1 MTEAG
6 MENEQIRQS
15 EQIQHPEKMQ
25 KSEQMQH
32 SEQLQQPKLMPQSDQ
47 SQQPKL
53 MPQSDQLQ
61 QPKLMPQSEQSQ
73 QPKQVPLSEQHVI
86 TCGGNSVNDDRG
98 SSCCDKSCAECE
110 RHKHRS
116 KEEYRSLTNRLNRI
130 EGQIRGIRQMVDN
143 ERYCVDILT
152 QVSAVQ
158 SALNAF
164 NRELL
169 TRHIKS
175 CVTEDIRG
183 GNEAAVDE
191 LCATLQKLMK

>member
-1 MTEAG
+1 MGIFEIYG
-6 MENEQIRQS
+6 GFHMENEQAQQS
-15 EQIQHPEKMQ
+15 EQH
-25 KSEQMQH
+25 
-32 SEQLQQPKLMPQSDQ
+32 L
-47 SQQPKL
+47 
-53 MPQSDQLQ
+53 
-61 QPKLMPQSEQSQ
+61 
-73 QPKQVPLSEQHVI
+73 
-86 TCGGNSVNDDRG
+86 
-98 SSCCDKSCAECE
+98 SSCSRNCSSKGCAECE

-116 KEEYRSLTNRLNRI
+116 KEEYRSLINRLNRI
-130 EGQIRGIRQMVDN
+130 EGQIRGILKMVDD

-169 TRHIKS
+169 TSHIKS
-175 CVTEDIRG
+175 CVAEDIRS